1 MRPPARLLLGA
12 LTALALLAP
21 ASANG
26 FQVGFADH
34 LFGGPDGGRW
44 AQRAVG
50 AGADAMRVNV
60 YWSIVATAEPERP
73 RDAGDPAYDWEP
85 IDRAVRSA
93 EAAGL
98 EVLMTVLSAPP
109 WAEGPYRPGPEE
121 APAGTWRPDPA
132 AYADFAHAIATRY
145 SGFYPD
151 PDGSGSLPEVDT
163 WSAWNEPNISQ
174 YLTPQYVN
182 GRNASA
188 GIYVRLL
195 NAFGGAVE
203 AVNPDATIV
212 TGGTAPAGDPVER
225 RRTAP
230 LEFWREVLCL
240 TPDGRA
246 ADFCAAAERPRFDLL
261 AHHPISHLSS
271 PAVSGIEADDITAV
285 DFGELG
291 RLLREAEA
299 ARTID
304 SREEHGLLAPEIWW
318 ETDPPERNGVSQARQ
333 ARYTA
338 LAIYLLW
345 RQGAE
350 GVYFLQMRDAKRVSG
365 EPGLN
370 SYQTGIYTYR
380 DRRKPAHDAVRFP
393 VVLDRLDRDRVL
405 AWARAPRAGR
415 MRIELKPRGGEWR
428 RVEGARVARGEI
440 VTEELRL
447 RGRARARAKVAGV
460 SSPVWRLR
468 R

>member
-1 MRPPARLLLGA
+1 MKPKRSEASGVDIRMRTPAHLLLGA

-21 ASANG
+21 VSAQG
-26 FQVGFADH
+26 FQVGFADQ

-60 YWSIVATAEPERP
+60 YWNIVATAEPERP

-109 WAEGPYRPGPEE
+109 WAEGPSRPGPEE
-121 APAGTWRPDPA
+121 APDGTWRPDPV

-203 AVNPDATIV
+203 AV
-212 TGGTAPAGDPVER
+212 
-225 RRTAP
+225 
-230 LEFWREVLCL
+230 
-240 TPDGRA
+240 
-246 ADFCAAAERPRFDLL
+246 
-261 AHHPISHLSS
+261 
-271 PAVSGIEADDITAV
+271 DDDVI
-285 DFGELG
+285 
-291 RLLREAEA
+291 
-299 ARTID
+299 
-304 SREEHGLLAPEIWW
+304 
-318 ETDPPERNGVSQARQ
+318 
-333 ARYTA
+333 
-338 LAIYLLW
+338 
-345 RQGAE
+345 
-350 GVYFLQMRDAKRVSG
+350 
-365 EPGLN
+365 
-370 SYQTGIYTYR
+370 
-380 DRRKPAHDAVRFP
+380 
-393 VVLDRLDRDRVL
+393 
-405 AWARAPRAGR
+405 
-415 MRIELKPRGGEWR
+415 
-428 RVEGARVARGEI
+428 RVARGERHGHGGASGSLVARGI
-440 VTEELRL
+440 GGGIGDGIDTPRHMISRAFGSQGKTPVVGAELGILNVPIGQRL
-447 RGRARARAKVAGV
+447 ARCYG
-460 SSPVWRLR
+460 L
-468 R
+468 